1 MTKTE
6 LYTIAKNTIQHL
18 TLEHDGECG
27 QVGCAL
33 ESESGN
39 IYTGI
44 NIDLA
49 CNLGFCAEQAAIAD
63 MLKHGEM
70 KIKRLIAVY
79 KNGNVLPPCGRCR
92 EFMIQVNKD
101 NLNTLIIL
109 PDFKEIPLKELL
121 PELWID
127 HE

>member
-49 CNLGFCAEQAAIAD
+49 D

-79 KNGNVLPPCGRCR
+79 KNGNILPPCGRCR

>member
-1 MTKTE
+1 MTKIE

-18 TLEHDGECG
+18 TLEHDGE
-27 QVGCAL
+27 CAL

-79 KNGNVLPPCGRCR
+79 KNGNILPPCGRCR

>member
-49 CNLGFCAEQAAIAD
+49 
-63 MLKHGEM
+63 
-70 KIKRLIAVY
+70 
-79 KNGNVLPPCGRCR
+79 
-92 EFMIQVNKD
+92 
-101 NLNTLIIL
+101 
-109 PDFKEIPLKELL
+109 
-121 PELWID
+121 
-127 HE
+127 

>member
-1 MTKTE
+1 MTKIE
-6 LYTIAKNTIQHL
+6 LYTIAQNTIQHL

-49 CNLGFCAEQAAIAD
+49 CNLGFCAEQTAIAD

-79 KNGNVLPPCGRCR
+79 KNGNILPPCGRCR